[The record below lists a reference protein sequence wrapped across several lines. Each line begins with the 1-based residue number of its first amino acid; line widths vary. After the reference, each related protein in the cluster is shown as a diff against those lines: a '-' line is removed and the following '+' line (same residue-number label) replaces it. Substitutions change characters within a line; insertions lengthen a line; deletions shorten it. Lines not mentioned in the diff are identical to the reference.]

1 MKPEAQSGISS
12 AGVPFHRGQSCLS
25 TLIQRPSGGLRSD
38 SRCSLPAG
46 LAEHA
51 VQRSLSTRI
60 AHPEPPRAA
69 GELTRSET
77 DKKIAGVAGGMAA
90 YFGLD
95 PTLVRVAWVIV
106 GLMAWGILAYVIFW
120 IVLPKGPGST
130 PAVRLAEERFARGE
144 ITAEDLQRIRSDLEG
159 PP

>member
-1 MKPEAQSGISS
+1 MPTPQ
-12 AGVPFHRGQSCLS
+12 
-25 TLIQRPSGGLRSD
+25 
-38 SRCSLPAG
+38 
-46 LAEHA
+46 
-51 VQRSLSTRI
+51 
-60 AHPEPPRAA
+60 
-69 GELTRSET
+69 LTRSET

-95 PTLVRVAWVIV
+95 PTLVRVAWIIV

-159 PP
+159 RP